1 MYLIT
6 HLPGQKNKYD
16 SNIADLAKRNG
27 PHFLKY
33 FTLDHNISKNL
44 YSTLCLH
51 EFKYLYANKLKS
63 PPVWFGC
70 LIQLIADRHRQPLR
84 SLQWKAV
91 TRLFW
96 LFSSRAECDTR
107 RAGGRS
113 GWDAMTRRAKFVK
126 NKNQFITPF
135 PQFLLFLQNFA
146 SIIFIKIVSILT
158 LQ

>member
-1 MYLIT
+1 MHGLK
-6 HLPGQKNKYD
+6 PKKYRCT
-16 SNIADLAKRNG
+16 SKCISKILWY
-27 PHFLKY
+27 FLKY
-33 FTLDHNISKNL
+33 FTLDHNTSKNL
-44 YSTLCLH
+44 YSALCLH
-51 EFKYLYANKLKS
+51 EPKYLYANK
-63 PPVWFGC
+63 PVWFRC

>member
-1 MYLIT
+1 MYLIK

-16 SNIADLAKRNG
+16 SNIANLANRKW

-33 FTLDHNISKNL
+33 FTLDHNTSKNL
-44 YSTLCLH
+44 YSALCLH
-51 EFKYLYANKLKS
+51 EPKYLYANK
-63 PPVWFGC
+63 PVWFRC
-70 LIQLIADRHRQPLR
+70 LIQLIAVRHRQPLR

-126 NKNQFITPF
+126 NKNQFVTPF